1 MFPSCFQILLTFPNL
16 QILYLHGNQ
25 INDMKEVEKLAKI
38 STLKKLSL
46 HGNPVE
52 NEKVSCCLN
61 SIREFTPRGHT
72 KGLELVDFG
81 SCALDISECRWQS
94 QNVNIS
100 ANRVDPVRR

>member
-1 MFPSCFQILLTFPNL
+1 MFLSCFQILLTFPNL

-52 NEKVSCCLN
+52 NEKVSCCGVVVRN
-61 SIREFTPRGHT
+61 SMILYFALSEYFISSYALLPRRQQT
-72 KGLELVDFG
+72 VL
-81 SCALDISECRWQS
+81 
-94 QNVNIS
+94 
-100 ANRVDPVRR
+100 